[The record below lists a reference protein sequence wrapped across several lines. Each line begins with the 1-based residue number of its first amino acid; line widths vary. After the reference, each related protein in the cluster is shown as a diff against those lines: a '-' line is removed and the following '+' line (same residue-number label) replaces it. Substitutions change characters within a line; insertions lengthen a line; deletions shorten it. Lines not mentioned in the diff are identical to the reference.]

1 MAHEKAFA
9 IGLGMDI
16 SKGPRIGS
24 WQKTNVPNSPPTVG
38 TPGLGVRQPEGETV
52 I

>member
-24 WQKTNVPNSPPTVG
+24 WQKTTKIMTKMFVLCFSIP
-38 TPGLGVRQPEGETV
+38 
-52 I
+52 